1 MYTFQKKMLLD
12 CTDNSNE
19 ISEFVKDNT
28 FIHGR
33 IKEIAGSYAVHGAVN
48 VIDGVGFCYFDN
60 DEDKETTATLMG
72 CGGFFAASLEEEKLT
87 EFYEHFPL
95 PRNISAIVVM
105 HMPTMRRTEDKMLQF
120 VLLHEYAHVK
130 LGHLSL
136 TEKQR
141 EVEYA
146 ATGVPRIELAAD
158 LYAAYAVGI
167 TTCVGLL
174 RSTRKMF
181 ATAYRVA
188 PQIFNLETA
197 DGHLIRKGLRQ
208 IGGRISALQDI
219 QRKKG

>member
-1 MYTFQKKMLLD
+1 MHRQQQR
-12 CTDNSNE
+12 

-208 IGGRISALQDI
+208 IAGRISALQDI